1 MFSVFLQNLVLIL
14 VTLLILFNHK
24 ADYTLFMAIA
34 AIFFTS
40 FRIMFM
46 HGSNSTKIN
55 YFLIQSFIFRWLSG
69 MCYSRDSITICL
81 SKPHFSNQ
89 GS

>member
-1 MFSVFLQNLVLIL
+1 MFSVFLQNLALIL
-14 VTLLILFNHK
+14 VTLFILFNHK

-55 YFLIQSFIFRWLSG
+55 YFLIQSFIFSLAIWYALFPRQY
-69 MCYSRDSITICL
+69 YSL
-81 SKPHFSNQ
+81 FE
-89 GS
+89 

>member
-34 AIFFTS
+34 ALFFTS
-40 FRIMFM
+40 LRMMFM
-46 HGSNSTKIN
+46 HGPNSTRIN
-55 YFLIQSFIFRWLSG
+55 YFLIQSFIFSLAIWYVLFPRQYYNL
-69 MCYSRDSITICL
+69 
-81 SKPHFSNQ
+81 FE
-89 GS
+89 

>member
-1 MFSVFLQNLVLIL
+1 MFSVFMQNLVLIL

-40 FRIMFM
+40 FRIIFM

-55 YFLIQSFIFRWLSG
+55 YFLIQSFIFSLAIWYVLFPRQFHNLFG
-69 MCYSRDSITICL
+69 
-81 SKPHFSNQ
+81 
-89 GS
+89 

>member
-1 MFSVFLQNLVLIL
+1 MLSVFLQNLVLIL

-24 ADYTLFMAIA
+24 ADYTLFMVIA

-55 YFLIQSFIFRWLSG
+55 YFLFQSFISSIATWYVLFPQQY
-69 MCYSRDSITICL
+69 YSL
-81 SKPHFSNQ
+81 FE
-89 GS
+89 

>member
-24 ADYTLFMAIA
+24 ADYTLFMAVA

-40 FRIMFM
+40 FRIIFM

-55 YFLIQSFIFRWLSG
+55 YFLIQSFIFELAIWYVLFQWQY
-69 MCYSRDSITICL
+69 YSL
-81 SKPHFSNQ
+81 F
-89 GS
+89 G

>member
-24 ADYTLFMAIA
+24 ADYTLFMAFA

-40 FRIMFM
+40 FRIIFM
-46 HGSNSTKIN
+46 RGSNSTKIN
-55 YFLIQSFIFRWLSG
+55 YFLIQSFIFSLAIWYVLFPRHY
-69 MCYSRDSITICL
+69 YSL
-81 SKPHFSNQ
+81 FE
-89 GS
+89 

>member
-14 VTLLILFNHK
+14 VTLLILLNHK

-40 FRIMFM
+40 FRIIFM

-55 YFLIQSFIFRWLSG
+55 YFLIQSFIFSLAIWYALFPRHY
-69 MCYSRDSITICL
+69 YSL
-81 SKPHFSNQ
+81 FE
-89 GS
+89 

>member
-1 MFSVFLQNLVLIL
+1 MFLVFLQNLTLIS

-40 FRIMFM
+40 FRIVFM
-46 HGSNSTKIN
+46 RGSNSTKVN
-55 YFLIQSFIFRWLSG
+55 YFLIQSFIFAVGIRYALFPQQYYG
-69 MCYSRDSITICL
+69 L
-81 SKPHFSNQ
+81 LE
-89 GS
+89 

>member
-55 YFLIQSFIFRWLSG
+55 YFLIQSFIFSLAIWYALFPRQY
-69 MCYSRDSITICL
+69 YSL
-81 SKPHFSNQ
+81 FE
-89 GS
+89 

>member
-14 VTLLILFNHK
+14 VTLLILIEHK

-34 AIFFTS
+34 VILFTS

-46 HGSNSTKIN
+46 RGSNSTKIN
-55 YFLIQSFIFRWLSG
+55 YFLIQSFIF
-69 MCYSRDSITICL
+69 SIAIWYAL
-81 SKPHFSNQ
+81 FPQRYYILFE
-89 GS
+89 

>member
-46 HGSNSTKIN
+46 RGSYSTKIN
-55 YFLIQSFIFRWLSG
+55 YFLIQSFIFSLAIWYALFPRQY
-69 MCYSRDSITICL
+69 YSL
-81 SKPHFSNQ
+81 FE
-89 GS
+89 